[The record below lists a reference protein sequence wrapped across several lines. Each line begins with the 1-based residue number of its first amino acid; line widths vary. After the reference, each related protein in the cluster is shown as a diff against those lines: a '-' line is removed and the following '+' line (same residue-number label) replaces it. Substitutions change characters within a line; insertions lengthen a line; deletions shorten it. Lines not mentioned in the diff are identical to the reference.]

1 MTVIGPVRPSHE
13 TRLPAA
19 ERLDIEQ
26 VAEKY
31 LERRRRGEKPSLDE
45 YARRHPEL
53 ADEIRDLFPTLAML
67 EDCASAGGKPAG
79 TAPSEDWLLLSEP
92 IGEYR
97 IIREIGRGGMGVV
110 YEAEHQTLRRRV
122 ALKLLPRDA
131 AANPSSLARFL
142 REARAAGRMH
152 HSNIVSVFEVGVHHD
167 RPFYAMQYIHGQNLD
182 AVIEELRQLRRLERT
197 RQGLDATEP
206 DQVASDPRG
215 ELGRTVAGDLLTG
228 EFRQT
233 QVEEAAEPPGS
244 TSSEF
249 TKDGNSNEGYFQ
261 RVARVGLQVAEA
273 LDYAHRHGILHR
285 DIKPSNL
292 ILDTSGTVWVTDFGL
307 AKQEGDDFTHTG
319 DVVGT
324 LRYMAPERLQGRG
337 DAQSDLYSLGL
348 TLYELITLRPA
359 LDSSDRAGLIRQ
371 IESDNPPPLR
381 QLAPQ
386 VPRDLETIVLKSME
400 KSAAHRYRSA
410 AEMAEDLRLFLA
422 DRPILARRSFWAERV
437 WRWCRRNPVPAML
450 ASCVGALLL
459 LLVVGSLAFAV
470 LATRQSQ
477 RLTVETRR
485 AILAEEQAVQA
496 KDEAVRRLYESR
508 LGQARAGRWSA
519 RLGQH
524 FETLACLR
532 QAAEILPTLKL
543 GQVVEEQQRQILRN
557 EAIAA
562 LPLIDLRESRRW
574 EIPDGAPA
582 TVALP
587 PDYSVYA
594 IGDREGNLMVRRV
607 ADDVQLARLPGPGHR
622 AWSLMFSP
630 DGRYLAGKF
639 HRGTPD
645 PTPPVVRV
653 WDWRASQLLVEET
666 QGLNRARMAFRGDS
680 GEFVLGMGYPEV
692 RRYELPSGKIVHR
705 HRGRSDPTDLCWDPA
720 GTKIAVAY
728 LGVGPVEI
736 LDCGT
741 DESQFLQ
748 VAPNVNA
755 IAWSPDGTTLAMG
768 TFLGR
773 IHLVHVQSPHR
784 ATRRL
789 DGHLNNVVQLC
800 FNHAGDLL
808 LSRSWDSTA
817 RLWQVAT
824 GQQALQFD
832 AMLETM
838 PLLGTGFKQDDRQ
851 LALASGNAAFG
862 LWDVARGGPLRI
874 LSTGGETPSR
884 SSVRFHPA
892 RPELLAS
899 STADGVE
906 LWDAETGCRVKVLAA
921 PRAESAVFSP
931 DGSGLFGSGASG
943 LQFWP
948 LENASDPLEQ
958 LHVGEPE
965 TIVPSTT
972 ERIDLA
978 IHRKLL
984 AVDCG
989 FQDAKIYDLD
999 DANKVRGTFHHR
1011 HLDHIVLSPDARW
1024 MVTTTWKGRGVVVW
1038 DLKDGK
1044 LGCNLAPEVG
1054 SATPAFSPDGRW
1066 LAVSD
1071 GYAYSLWEVG
1081 TWRQVYRIER
1091 EHQDGWPGPVAFS
1104 PDGCLLAVPHTR
1116 YIARLIE
1123 PQTGKTLGILET
1135 PGSTSLAG
1143 YAFSADNRYLAI
1155 ADAENI
1161 QLWDLSAVHREL
1173 ESLHIP
1179 WPVKRGHSTFSKEQ
1193 VANFRRTEDGFE
1205 RDGSNVGGDR
1215 EKRPENREGI
1225 DRGGVRS

>member
-13 TRLPAA
+13 TRLPAT

-26 VAEKY
+26 VAEEY
-31 LERRRRGEKPSLDE
+31 LERRRHGEKPSVDE
-45 YARRHPEL
+45 YARRYPEL
-53 ADEIRDLFPTLAML
+53 ADEIRELFPTLAML
-67 EDCASAGGKPAG
+67 EDCASAGGKPTG
-79 TAPSEDWLLLSEP
+79 SPPGDDWRLLSEP

-131 AANPSSLARFL
+131 AAHPSSLARFL

-167 RPFYAMQYIHGQNLD
+167 RHFYAMQYIHGQNLD

-197 RQGLDATEP
+197 RQGLDATQP

-228 EFRQT
+228 EFRQPR
-233 QVEEAAEPPGS
+233 EEDAAEPPVS

-337 DAQSDLYSLGL
+337 DARSDLYSLGL

-386 VPRDLETIVLKSME
+386 VPRDLETIVLKTIE
-400 KSAAHRYRSA
+400 KSPAHRYRSA
-410 AEMAEDLRLFLA
+410 AELAEDLRLFLA
-422 DRPILARRSFWAERV
+422 DRPILARRSLWAERV
-437 WRWCRRNPVPAML
+437 WRWCRRNPVPALL

-459 LLVVGSLAFAV
+459 LLAVGSLAFAV

-477 RLTVETRR
+477 RLATETRR
-485 AILAEEQAVQA
+485 AIQAEEQAVLA
-496 KDEAVRRLYESR
+496 KDEAVRRLYEAR

-524 FETLACLR
+524 FETLASLR
-532 QAAEILPTLKL
+532 QAAEILPTLRL
-543 GQVVEEQQRQILRN
+543 DAVVEEQQRQILRN

-574 EIPDGAPA
+574 EIPDDAVT

-594 IGDREGNLMVRRV
+594 ISDQEGNLTVRQV
-607 ADDVQLARLPGPGHR
+607 ADDVPLARLPGPGHR

-645 PTPPVVRV
+645 PTPPMVRV
-653 WDWRASQLLVEET
+653 WDWRANQLLIEES
-666 QGLNRARMAFRGDS
+666 QELNRARMAFRGDG
-680 GEFVLGMGYPEV
+680 GELVLGMDYPEV

-705 HRGRSDPTDLCWDPA
+705 HRGRSDPTDLCWDPT

-728 LGVGPVEI
+728 LGTGPVEI
-736 LDCGT
+736 LERGT
-741 DESQFLQ
+741 DESQFIQ

-755 IAWSPDGTTLAMG
+755 IAWSPDGTMLAMG
-768 TFLGR
+768 TAQGR
-773 IHLVHVQSPHR
+773 IHLVHDQAPHR
-784 ATRRL
+784 AARRL
-789 DGHLNNVVQLC
+789 EGHLSNVVQLC
-800 FNHAGDLL
+800 FNHGGDLL
-808 LSRSWDSTA
+808 LSRSWDSTS
-817 RLWQVAT
+817 RLWRVAT
-824 GQQALQFD
+824 GQQVLQFD

-838 PLLGTGFKQDDRQ
+838 PLLGTGFRHDDRQ
-851 LALASGNAAFG
+851 LALASGKAAFG
-862 LWDVARGGPLRI
+862 LRDVASGGPLRI
-874 LSTGGETPSR
+874 LSVAGNTPAR
-884 SSVRFHPA
+884 SNVQFHPA

-906 LWDAETGCRVKVLAA
+906 LWDAGMGCRVKVLAA
-921 PRAESAVFSP
+921 PRAWSAVFSP
-931 DGSGLFGSGASG
+931 DGSGLFSSSASG
-943 LQFWP
+943 VQFWP
-948 LENASDPLEQ
+948 LADASVPLDELQVGDPQ
-958 LHVGEPE
+958 
-965 TIVPSTT
+965 TIVPANT

-978 IHRKLL
+978 VHRRLL

-989 FQDAKIYDLD
+989 FLDAKLYDLD
-999 DANKVRGTFHHR
+999 DGNKVRGTFQHR
-1011 HLDHIVLSPDARW
+1011 HLDHVAISPDASW
-1024 MVTTTWKGRGVVVW
+1024 MVTATWKGRGVVVW
-1038 DLKDGK
+1038 DLEDGK
-1044 LGCNLAPEVG
+1044 LGRNLAPEVG

-1071 GYAYSLWEVG
+1071 GYAYYLWEVG
-1081 TWRQVYRIER
+1081 TWRLVHRIER
-1091 EHQDGWPGPVAFS
+1091 DHQDGWPGPVAFS
-1104 PDGCLLAVPHTR
+1104 RDGCLLAVPHTR
-1116 YIARLIE
+1116 YVAQLID

-1135 PGSTSLAG
+1135 PGSSSLSG

-1155 ADAENI
+1155 ADADNI
-1161 QLWDLSAVHREL
+1161 QLWDLNAVQREL
-1173 ESLHIP
+1173 ESLQIP
-1179 WPVKRGHSTFSKEQ
+1179 WPAKRRHSTLHE
-1193 VANFRRTEDGFE
+1193 VAGITSD
-1205 RDGSNVGGDR
+1205 DS
-1215 EKRPENREGI
+1215 RPNAGH
-1225 DRGGVRS
+1225 